1 MTVANGPAPCY
12 GSFMNT
18 HALRILLSV
27 ATALMLAACS
37 SEPAPVPGKSAYAPR
52 TTATAERTMLPRVF
66 DAVGTVKARTD
77 SRVEAQVTGRVLQV
91 LVRPGD
97 KVQAGDELVVLDSR
111 ASQAQLERARQ
122 AQASARSQIGQA
134 RDALASAQ
142 AGFDKAEST
151 YRRMKQLFDQKVVTA
166 EEVEKAEA
174 AHLQARAALNQAR
187 EAVVETQSRSQEAS
201 KVVQEAEIGLDYT
214 TIRAQEN
221 GEVAQRLAEPGDLA
235 FPGKALLSLQT
246 GASLRLEAMVRESAI
261 GKVRIGDALPVVISA
276 LEDESPIT
284 GTVDEIEPLADPV
297 TRSFLVKVR
306 LPELPGLYPGMFGR
320 LLIPLGEREGV
331 LAPESAITR
340 VGQLETVRV
349 KSGDDWRTVYVRTG
363 ARHGDRVEIL
373 SGLSGGETLGIGI
386 ETEAK

>member
-1 MTVANGPAPCY
+1 
-12 GSFMNT
+12 MNT

-27 ATALMLAACS
+27 SAALILAACS
-37 SEPAPVPGKSAYAPR
+37 SQPAPVPGKAAYAPR
-52 TTATAERTMLPRVF
+52 TTATAQRTMLPRVF

-77 SRVEAQVTGRVLQV
+77 SRVEAQVTGRVLEV

-97 KVQAGDELVVLDSR
+97 RVKAGDDLIRLDDR
-111 ASQAQLERARQ
+111 ATQAQLGRARQ
-122 AQASARSQIGQA
+122 AQASVQSQIGQA

-151 YRRMKQLFDQKVVTA
+151 YRRMKQLYDQKVVTA

-187 EAVVETQSRSQEAS
+187 EAVVEAQSRTQEAA

-214 TIRAQEN
+214 TIRAQED

-246 GASLRLEAMVRESAI
+246 GASLRLEAMVRESLI
-261 GKVRIGDALPVVISA
+261 GRVKIGDSLPVVITA
-276 LEDESPIT
+276 LEGGAPIT

-297 TRSFLVKVR
+297 TRSFLVKAR
-306 LPELPGLYPGMFGR
+306 LPELPGLFPGMFGR

-331 LAPESAITR
+331 LAPESAVTR

-349 KSGDDWRTVYVRTG
+349 QSGDDWRTVYVRTG
-363 ARHGDRVEIL
+363 ARHGAQVEIL